1 LQLCWKGKDNKMEIR
16 IPMVDLKREYAALK
30 PELLP
35 ALEAV
40 LESTAFIRGPEVK
53 RFGKTME
60 EMLGVKHHIGCG
72 NGTDALKVALMA
84 LGIGPGDEVITS
96 PFTFVATAEVI
107 AFVGATPVFTDIE
120 PDTLLMDPDLIEE
133 AITERT
139 KAIIPVHLFGQ
150 MADMAKINA
159 LAKKYNLK
167 VVEDTAQAI
176 LASQNGVLAG
186 CSGNVGTISYFPSK
200 NLGAYGDAG
209 GLITN
214 DDELAKKMAMIAN
227 HGSKVRYEHH
237 LIGVNSRL
245 DSVQAAILNVK
256 APYLSSWIEKRQEVA
271 RCYDENLHPGII
283 RPKTAPGNTHTYH
296 QYTIR
301 TPHRQELMSWLSE
314 AGIASAIYYPIPL
327 DAQPGFIA
335 LSVSHHTDN
344 SRKACQDVMSLPVSP
359 WISLE
364 EVLEICQRINDF
376 FEVKNL

>member
-1 LQLCWKGKDNKMEIR
+1 
-16 IPMVDLKREYAALK
+16 LKREYATLK
-30 PELLP
+30 HELLP

-40 LESTAFIRGPEVK
+40 LESTAFIRGPEVIRFNK
-53 RFGKTME
+53 RME
-60 EMLGVKHHIGCG
+60 ELLGVKHHIGCA

-107 AFVGATPVFTDIE
+107 AFLGATPVFIDIE
-120 PDTLLMDPDLIEE
+120 ADSYLMDPELIEE
-133 AITERT
+133 AITPRT

-150 MADMAKINA
+150 MADMKKINA
-159 LAKKYNLK
+159 IAQKHNLK
-167 VVEDTAQAI
+167 VIEDSAQAI
-176 LASQNGVLAG
+176 LASQNGILAG
-186 CSGNVGTISYFPSK
+186 CSGDVGTISYFPSK

-214 DDELAKKMAMIAN
+214 DEELAKKIAMIAN

-256 APYLSSWIEKRQEVA
+256 APYLSSWIKKRQQVA
-271 RCYDENLHPGII
+271 HWYEANLHPSII
-283 RPKTAPGNTHTYH
+283 CPKTAPENIHTYH

-301 TPHRQELMSWLSE
+301 TSHRQELMRWLAN

-327 DAQPGFIA
+327 DEQPGFKA
-335 LSVSHHTDN
+335 LSVSHHTEN
-344 SRKACQDVMSLPVSP
+344 SRQACKEVLSLPVSP
-359 WISLE
+359 WINE
-364 EVLEICQRINDF
+364 GEIVEICQRINQF
-376 FEVKNL
+376 FKK